1 MAQATCSVTKK
12 DIWAPSDK
20 LSPRV
25 KRLRDEYFDFW
36 GRDYFRNEVM
46 PFTTGTD
53 WDVVFPY
60 HTFGVV
66 PDVYLLL
73 PAFSDSLLAC
83 AKKVDTPDGFFD
95 MSLPK
100 RRATFFKLIAE
111 KYLPVDILEGELIV
125 GGQFNSALSRSRTS
139 DEQKVAKK
147 LDNKWWKKA
156 SHVNS
161 MGLGNASVTSGHLI
175 PNYKK
180 VLEKGFKGLT
190 EDYKNEIEKSK
201 DKEKIDYLDAMII
214 AAEAPKLLSSRYAK
228 EAEKLAKDTKDKK
241 RKDELLELAR
251 ILKKVPWEPA
261 ETFHEALQSFWMT
274 HMLVMTDESYPGPG
288 LSPGRIDQYLYP
300 FYKKDI
306 DAKKITKNHAK
317 ELLECLWVKHNY
329 VYDYQGRVGENQ
341 GISAGFGQLIT
352 IGGIDENYEDASNEL
367 TWLILDVTD
376 DMNLLEP
383 KPNIRLHN
391 KTPDKLL
398 KRVAE
403 MVAHSQGSPFLIN
416 FDENSIRSLKWQGLP
431 EDRLWDYA
439 PVGCLENTLQGDDRS
454 GTVDVNLNL
463 AKAVELTLNN
473 GCDMKTGK
481 SAGPKTG
488 NPTKFKDFD
497 TFMAAFKKQLK
508 FIIDELIETYN
519 ISDELRARFQ
529 PTVYLSCLVDGCEKN
544 GRDVN
549 NSGAEHNYITVE
561 GIALATAADSLIAIK
576 KLVYEDK
583 KVSME
588 ELIDAIK
595 DNFEG
600 EGQER
605 LRLILV
611 NKAPKYGNND
621 DYADSIAQEIS
632 HYWTTEV
639 RKRKSPY
646 TGREYRAGYLSWN
659 YWIAYAPFTAAT
671 PDGRK
676 RGQFLSNGVC
686 PVNGAD
692 TQGPTAVTM
701 SVGKLGL
708 ETAPNG
714 DSHTISFS
722 PSLVRDDERIEKL
735 MSFLRTYNEKGGT
748 ALQINIIDSETL
760 KEAQTNPEEYK
771 NMMVRVT
778 GYNAYFTAIGREMQD
793 EIIARV
799 AKEL

>member
-1 MAQATCSVTKK
+1 MSQDSCAVSSDKL
-12 DIWAPSDK
+12 WSPSKK

-36 GRDYFRNEVM
+36 GRDYFRNEVI

-60 HTFGVV
+60 HTFAVV
-66 PDVYLLL
+66 PDVYPFL
-73 PAFSDSLLAC
+73 PGFSDSLLAC
-83 AKKVDTPDGFFD
+83 AKKVDLPDGFFD

-100 RRATFFKLIAE
+100 RRATFFKLVVE
-111 KYLPVDILEGELIV
+111 RYLPVNILEGELIV
-125 GGQFNSALSRSRTS
+125 GGQFNTALSRSRS
-139 DEQKVAKK
+139 KKEAKEAKK
-147 LDNKWWKKA
+147 LNDRWWKKA
-156 SHVNS
+156 EWVNS
-161 MGLGNASVTSGHLI
+161 LGLGNSGVTPGHLI

-180 VLEKGFKGLT
+180 VLKKGFKGLT
-190 EDYKNEIEKSK
+190 EDYKSEIGKSK
-201 DKEKIDYLDAMII
+201 DKEKVEYLEAMII
-214 AAEAPKLLSSRYAK
+214 AAETPKVFSLRYSEEAERQAK
-228 EAEKLAKDTKDKK
+228 ETKDKT
-241 RKDELLELAR
+241 RKDELLEIAR

-261 ETFHEALQSFWMT
+261 ETFHEALQSFWIT

-300 FYKKDI
+300 YYKKDI
-306 DAKKITKNHAK
+306 DDGTITRKQAE
-317 ELLECLWVKHNY
+317 ELLQCLWVKHNY
-329 VYDYQGRVGENQ
+329 VYDFQGRIGENQ

-352 IGGIDENYEDASNEL
+352 LGGIDENYEDATNDL
-367 TWLILDVTD
+367 TWLMLDVID

-383 KPNIRLHN
+383 KPNIRIHN
-391 KTPDKLL
+391 KTPDDLL
-398 KRVAE
+398 KRISE

-416 FDENSIRSLKWQGLP
+416 FDENSIRALKWQGLP
-431 EDRLWDYA
+431 EETLWDYA
-439 PVGCLENTLQGDDRS
+439 PVGCLENTLQGNDRS
-454 GTVDVNLNL
+454 GTVDVNFNI
-463 AKAVELTLNN
+463 AKAVELVLNN
-473 GCDMKTGK
+473 GKDMKTGERV
-481 SAGPKTG
+481 GPKTG
-488 NPTKFKDFD
+488 DPAKFKDFD
-497 TFMAAFKKQLK
+497 KFMAAFKRQLK
-508 FIIDELIETYN
+508 FILDELIETYN

-529 PTVYLSCLVDGCEKN
+529 PTVYLSCLVDGCEKK

-549 NSGAEHNYITVE
+549 DSGPEHNYITVE
-561 GIALATAADSLIAIK
+561 GIALATAADSLTAIK

-583 KVSME
+583 KVSMK
-588 ELIDAIK
+588 ELVDAIK

-605 LRLILV
+605 LRQILV

-621 DYADSIAQEIS
+621 DYADSIAREIS
-632 HYWTTEV
+632 RYWTIEV

-659 YWIAYAPFTAAT
+659 YWIAYAPATAAT

-701 SVGKLGL
+701 SVGNLGL
-708 ETAPNG
+708 ETVPNG

-722 PSLVRDDERIEKL
+722 PSLITDSERLEKL
-735 MSFLRTYNEKGGT
+735 MAFLRTYNEKGGT
-748 ALQINIIDSETL
+748 ALQINVVDSETL
-760 KEAQTNPEEYK
+760 KEAQANPDEYK
-771 NMMVRVT
+771 NLMVRVT
-778 GYNAYFTAIGREMQD
+778 GYNAYFTAIGREIQD